1 MTIKNKFNIISGKML
16 KIISSKSFYILIA
29 LYSISARA
37 EDDLKY
43 PFLSGDILIE
53 NRSDHTYSRKTS
65 NNLKANNSFFYVE
78 NNSNLHINQSWQIK
92 TNWRLQPNNIITT
105 RNVEFPE
112 RYRTILQNSR
122 SIVMVDRMGLIAEE
136 IKINFENED
145 LTANIGKFDP
155 TFGTAHF
162 KSKKLGVFTRDFT
175 EDYNLREKIGGNL
188 NILLENSQISL
199 NSFFNDTTPLSESA
213 INNRGQASQNQAIS
227 GNNGNLSS

>member
-78 NNSNLHINQSWQIK
+78 NNISKDKLKFVVFDLLYLMLLVVIF
-92 TNWRLQPNNIITT
+92 RLLA
-105 RNVEFPE
+105 
-112 RYRTILQNSR
+112 Y
-122 SIVMVDRMGLIAEE
+122 
-136 IKINFENED
+136 
-145 LTANIGKFDP
+145 
-155 TFGTAHF
+155 
-162 KSKKLGVFTRDFT
+162 
-175 EDYNLREKIGGNL
+175 
-188 NILLENSQISL
+188 LLYL
-199 NSFFNDTTPLSESA
+199 
-213 INNRGQASQNQAIS
+213 
-227 GNNGNLSS
+227 